1 MHLTIHLGKIGK
13 NMTCISELI
22 LCFQD
27 AHEFLSQCLDQ
38 LKEDMEKVNKSCRSD
53 SSAWDEPQGTRIIE
67 DMDTSR
73 IYTCPVTVN
82 MEFEVQ
88 HTITCKRWGLFGVK
102 CNVIFFSNFCN
113 LKTKLTR
120 KIAYTFSF

>member
-1 MHLTIHLGKIGK
+1 MLT
-13 NMTCISELI
+13 

-38 LKEDMEKVNKSCRSD
+38 LKEDVEKVNKSCRSD
-53 SSAWDEPQGTRIIE
+53 SSALDEPQGTRLME
-67 DMDTSR
+67 DVDTSR

-88 HTITCKRWGLFGVK
+88 HTITCKR
-102 CNVIFFSNFCN
+102 
-113 LKTKLTR
+113 
-120 KIAYTFSF
+120 

>member
-1 MHLTIHLGKIGK
+1 MP
-13 NMTCISELI
+13 CISELI

-38 LKEDMEKVNKSCRSD
+38 LKEDVEKVNKSCRID
-53 SSAWDEPQGTRIIE
+53 SSAWDEPQGTRLTE
-67 DMDTSR
+67 ETDTSR

-88 HTITCKRWGLFGVK
+88 HTIVCKRWEVFGVK
-102 CNVIFFSNFCN
+102 QLSKIFLSNF
-113 LKTKLTR
+113 
-120 KIAYTFSF
+120 